1 MSTEEQRSAPGE
13 SEDAVAGRCRGD
25 CSMRRRCRW
34 QFSVRSL
41 LVFVA
46 LASVLAS
53 CLALMRNRYEQELQT
68 ACELERALLL
78 VAVRDGDREGVLR
91 RLFGRASGRDY
102 RPVTELGPGWRNQA
116 QGGPWTDEDELAS
129 IRHLRNLRKIFI
141 GGGGITDEAI
151 GHLGE
156 LPNLESIGIY
166 GEHIRGAAFRH
177 WSALTKLR
185 IVYVADTSV
194 DDTTLGYL
202 KDVESLE
209 ELIIEGRATRISDAG
224 LRELRGF
231 SNLKSLGLAD
241 LQITD
246 KGLLHLK
253 GTPRLRVVCLLAN
266 PNVSQEGIDA
276 LQAAM
281 PHLTIN
287 VDLAGKRVLE

>member
-1 MSTEEQRSAPGE
+1 
-13 SEDAVAGRCRGD
+13 
-25 CSMRRRCRW
+25 
-34 QFSVRSL
+34 VRSL

-53 CLALMRNRYEQELQT
+53 CLAMMRNRYEQELQT
-68 ACELERALLL
+68 ACELERALPL

-102 RPVTELGPGWRNQA
+102 RPVTELRPVWRNQA
-116 QGGPWTDEDELAS
+116 QGGPWTDEDQLAS

-166 GEHIRGAAFRH
+166 GEHIRGTAFRH

-185 IVYVADTSV
+185 IVFLAGTSV

-209 ELIIEGRATRISDAG
+209 ELTIEGRATRISDAG

-231 SNLKSLGLAD
+231 SNLKSLGLGN

-253 GTPRLRVVCLLAN
+253 GTPRLQVVYLVAN
-266 PNVSQEGIDA
+266 QNVSQEGIDA

-281 PHLTIN
+281 PHLTIS
-287 VDLAGKRVLE
+287 VDLAGKPVP